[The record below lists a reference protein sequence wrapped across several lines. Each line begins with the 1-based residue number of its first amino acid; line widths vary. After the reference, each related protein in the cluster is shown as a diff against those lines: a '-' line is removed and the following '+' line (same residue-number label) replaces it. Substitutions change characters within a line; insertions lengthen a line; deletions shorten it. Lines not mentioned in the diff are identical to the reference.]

1 MEEQPETTGV
11 GSSVDNDAGGQKP
24 DPQPSGPAQGVE
36 LTNQLTIGCSMFPT
50 LTQSVLVSPQA
61 AAPPPGTCPHC
72 GAQRVEPAAEMTEDF
87 ESAQASV
94 DPNTLQE
101 LKWEMQKC
109 LKGDVHKDQLKD
121 CITKSSVDQRK
132 LLLFFRAWNDQEKK
146 FSEGRS
152 SSSSSSSSFLKPFRV
167 KVFPLVSGQTFGAE
181 KVILEKVASMTLQV
195 VNTGQEE
202 CDIII
207 VFCPIRSRAG
217 SDVQAAMRRVTGDKP
232 VILVLMHHTR
242 DVDFPAEVTTWSE
255 NYQKVELEVH
265 VLFHETQLGL
275 LVCGRNEQ
283 AVDQIKKV
291 LHKHSKIKYL
301 PG

>member
-24 DPQPSGPAQGVE
+24 DPQPSGPA
-36 LTNQLTIGCSMFPT
+36 
-50 LTQSVLVSPQA
+50 QA

-146 FSEGRS
+146 FSEAGRS